1 MVVDLLDVETLWRLF
16 LLGIWTVLTLA
27 VGYAWG
33 FKDGRREGILRG
45 KTIGRHAANAVRK

>member
-1 MVVDLLDVETLWRLF
+1 MVVDLLDVETLWRFF

-45 KTIGRHAANAVRK
+45 KTIGRHASNAVRK

>member
-33 FKDGRREGILRG
+33 FKGGRREGILRG